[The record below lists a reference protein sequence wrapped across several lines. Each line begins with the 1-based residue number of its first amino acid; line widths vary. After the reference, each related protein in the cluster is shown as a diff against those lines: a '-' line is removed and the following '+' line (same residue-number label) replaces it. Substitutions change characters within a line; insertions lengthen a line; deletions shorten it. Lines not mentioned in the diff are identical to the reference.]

1 MPAQTGIVIPIQS
14 TDAGKAQVKTQL
26 DNLGSQMSALVHHYN
41 DLRGQIEGSP
51 SEDAVKQQFRDLA
64 EQRKAAIRNLVET
77 FKSTIANAAQ
87 QGILPDQANIAAL
100 AGIRGLRGDELG
112 TFQTQIATEQT
123 KLDALAQYY
132 HDAQAA
138 IAAGQPLPPTPAS
151 LATSSTGIF
160 GMSNVVVIGLVAVAA
175 YFMFLHNK

>member
-1 MPAQTGIVIPIQS
+1 MAAPGIVIPIQA
-14 TDAGKAQVKTQL
+14 TDAGKAQVKGQL
-26 DNLGSQMSALVHHYN
+26 DNLGSQMSALVQHYN
-41 DLRGQIEGSP
+41 DLRGQIEGDNSDP
-51 SEDAVKQQFRDLA
+51 AVKQQFRDLA

-77 FKSTIANAAQ
+77 FKATLSNASQ
-87 QGILPDQANIAAL
+87 QGILPDQANVPAL

-112 TFQTQIATEQT
+112 TFQTQIATEQS
-123 KLDALAQYY
+123 KLDALATYY

-138 IAAGQPLPPTPAS
+138 IAAGQPLPPTPAA
-151 LATSSTGIF
+151 LATGSTGMF

>member
-1 MPAQTGIVIPIQS
+1 MAQTGVVIPIQS
-14 TDAGKAQVKTQL
+14 TDQGKAQIKTQL

-41 DLRGQIEGSP
+41 ELGSQIDKSDP
-51 SEDAVKQQFRDLA
+51 ASKAQFSALL

-77 FKSTIANAAQ
+77 FKATIANAVT
-87 QGILPDQANIAAL
+87 QGIVPETQNVAAL
-100 AGIRGLRGDELG
+100 SGIRGLRGDELG
-112 TFQTQIATEQT
+112 TFQTQIATEQS

-151 LATSSTGIF
+151 LATSSAGIF